1 MLTRR
6 SSELKKRRRQSLS
19 PFTQNKMLP
28 YQPQA
33 ARVSQQEVD
42 CNKRK
47 KWQKVFE
54 IRAAALVFFFSF
66 LFLFKVRKHVQDSSS
81 DSTST
86 LTNLMWLAL

>member
-19 PFTQNKMLP
+19 PFTQNKTLP

-54 IRAAALVFFFSF
+54 IRAAALVFF
-66 LFLFKVRKHVQDSSS
+66 LFFFFFKVRKHVQDSSS

>member
-54 IRAAALVFFFSF
+54 IRAAALVFF
-66 LFLFKVRKHVQDSSS
+66 LFFFFFKVRKHVQDSSS